1 MVFFCGDVQIMTEYK
16 LLIADPSY
24 SSWSL
29 RGWLC
34 FAAFGI
40 PVSVSVTR
48 LYTDNFLTDVTAFSR
63 HARTVPVA
71 SANDGSQFTDSLTIA
86 EELAHRHPEAC
97 LLPSGPATTRD
108 GKSPDG
114 RDA

>member
-40 PVSVSVTR
+40 SVSVSVTR

-97 LLPSGPATTRD
+97 LLPSGLQ
-108 GKSPDG
+108 
-114 RDA
+114 